1 MCRLNLILL
10 IIAAA
15 LLVWMLNEIDWVNIE
30 RQFRQIAYSW
40 PLSAGAVL
48 SRELDEFAPERRSYW
63 KEMRANGK
71 I

>member
-1 MCRLNLILL
+1 MRRLYLILL

-15 LLVWMLNEIDWVNIE
+15 FLVWMLNEIGGVIIE

-40 PLSAGAVL
+40 PLSAGAAL
-48 SRELDEFAPERRSYW
+48 SRDLDEFAPERRSYW
-63 KEMRANGK
+63 KEMPANGK